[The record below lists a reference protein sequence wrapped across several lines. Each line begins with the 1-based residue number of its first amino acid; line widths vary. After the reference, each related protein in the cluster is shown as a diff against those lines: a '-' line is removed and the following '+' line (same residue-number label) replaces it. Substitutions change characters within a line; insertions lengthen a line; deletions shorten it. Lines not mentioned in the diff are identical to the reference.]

1 MEIIKA
7 FNLYCILILAWL
19 LSSACVPTEKQSTD
33 NKEKKDVKLED
44 ATKDERIN
52 KEDSRIEYI
61 DVYSLV
67 EAISYDWG
75 FDIRIVPTGKNE
87 DINLG
92 VIVRTD
98 KSWVGSYGGGF
109 ASCELKKIVDLN
121 ENTVRFYVD
130 IWRNADPERPFAPRQ
145 DNTPVYSFYVDLSA
159 TIFREAVLRG
169 INEKRQ
175 VVVIKLPAFDTSG
188 NPVGEWYRK

>member
-130 IWRNADPERPFAPRQ
+130 IWRNADPERRA
-145 DNTPVYSFYVDLSA
+145 
-159 TIFREAVLRG
+159 
-169 INEKRQ
+169 
-175 VVVIKLPAFDTSG
+175 LP
-188 NPVGEWYRK
+188 